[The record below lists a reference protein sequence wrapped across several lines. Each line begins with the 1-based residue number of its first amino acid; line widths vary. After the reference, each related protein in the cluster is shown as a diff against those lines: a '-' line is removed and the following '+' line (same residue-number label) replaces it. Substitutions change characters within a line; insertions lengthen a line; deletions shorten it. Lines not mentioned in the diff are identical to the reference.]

1 MQYVL
6 DETMA
11 SLLTGPGGLTN
22 HQDPIQN
29 SDAARLRLDAPNQV
43 SVVRALAE

>member
-22 HQDPIQN
+22 HQDPIPN
-29 SDAARLRLDAPNQV
+29 SDAARLRCAWTPQTKLVWFVP
-43 SVVRALAE
+43 